1 MKKNQVILL
10 LILIINFVQAQDLT
24 SKMGEPILPQA
35 KDWCIGVDATK
46 LIKKASFDFTS
57 NAQTLNGK
65 YFVNAKTAYRFGLRV
80 ANNRWASTN
89 IVRDRSQSTSTVV
102 AYPATFPTKENKWVR
117 STGSFGLS
125 FGIEKRR
132 GVTRLQ
138 GLYGVEGSVFIS
150 SSKDEFT
157 YGNKLNAS
165 PLNKIDVDT
174 KNDAMTSNVLGNANN
189 IDTSSQSR
197 IQGIIGSAR
206 VIKRKDGIG
215 FSIGARAFIGA
226 EYFVLPKLSIGGEF
240 GWGLGYTIN
249 GRSSSV
255 VESKGISTNTS
266 SESVK
271 QTTIDGPRNNSF
283 RLDNDNGSLIGGASA
298 SLKLNLYF

>member
-1 MKKNQVILL
+1 MKKTQAIFLFV
-10 LILIINFVQAQDLT
+10 LIMNVTHAQDLT

-57 NAQTLNGK
+57 NAQTITGK
-65 YFVNAKTAYRFGLRV
+65 YMVTAKKAYRIGLRIGV
-80 ANNRWASTN
+80 NSWSTSN
-89 IVRDRSQSTSTVV
+89 IVRDRAQSTSSVV
-102 AYPATFPTKENKWVR
+102 AYPAIFPTKENIW
-117 STGSFGLS
+117 SHGTTSFGLS
-125 FGIEKRR
+125 FGVEKRR
-132 GVTRLQ
+132 GNTRLQ
-138 GLYGVEGSVFIS
+138 GFYGYEGNIFLTTSGDV
-150 SSKDEFT
+150 FT
-157 YGNKLNAS
+157 YGNKLNDS

-174 KNDAMTSNVLGNANN
+174 KSDAMTSAILGNANN
-189 IDTSSQSR
+189 IDTLSQSR

-206 VIKRKDGIG
+206 VLERNNGAA

-240 GWGLGYTIN
+240 GWGFGFTLN
-249 GRSSSV
+249 GRSRTL

-266 SESVK
+266 TESVK
-271 QTTIDGPRNNSF
+271 QTTIDGANSTTF
-283 RLDNDNGSLIGGASA
+283 RLDNDNGNIISGASA